1 MPLRPLSGAIFGIS
15 RLSGWVLAAAT
26 WPRGAACV
34 GWGGTERGTWLTRA
48 MRAREGYLREGYL
61 VDQTERGPERERYL
75 VDQGDAGPVV
85 AYDDAVGRLQLPGDQ
100 LYLQRRVLF

>member
-1 MPLRPLSGAIFGIS
+1 M
-15 RLSGWVLAAAT
+15 
-26 WPRGAACV
+26 
-34 GWGGTERGTWLTRA
+34 TRA
-48 MRAREGYLREGYL
+48 MRAREGYLREGYLREGYL

-100 LYLQRRVLF
+100 FYLRRRVLF